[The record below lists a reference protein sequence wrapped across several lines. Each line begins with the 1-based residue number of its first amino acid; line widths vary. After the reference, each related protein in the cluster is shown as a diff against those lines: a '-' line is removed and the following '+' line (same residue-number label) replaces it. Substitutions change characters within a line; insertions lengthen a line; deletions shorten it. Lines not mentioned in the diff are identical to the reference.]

1 MKQFNGWATKHG
13 VSTVALDELRAILTA
28 PVTDPTHI
36 IKGVSEAAVQS
47 AVRLEASDA
56 GCRLWRNN
64 VGACKDERGRVIRYG
79 LVNESKEL
87 NGRIKSSDL
96 VGGRPVIITQNM
108 IGSTICQL
116 LVREVK
122 KIGWVYTGTP
132 REVAQLRF
140 LNLVLGMGGDACF
153 VNGWGT
159 I

>member
-1 MKQFNGWATKHG
+1 MKQFNEWATKHG
-13 VSTVALDELRAILTA
+13 VSAVAIDELRAILTS
-28 PVTDPTHI
+28 PVTDPEHI

-64 VGACKDERGRVIRYG
+64 VGACKDERGRLIRYG
-79 LVNESKEL
+79 LVNESKQLNAEL
-87 NGRIKSSDL
+87 KSSDL
-96 VGGRPVIITQNM
+96 VGVRPVIITQNM
-108 IGSTICQL
+108 VGSTIGQFM
-116 LVREVK
+116 VREVK
-122 KIGWVYTGTP
+122 KVGWVYTGTD

-140 LNLVLGMGGDACF
+140 MNLVVGLGGDACF